1 MKLIQDNEV
10 ERPELLNT
18 GSGYKA
24 QGEGNVR
31 GSPPSDQAQTQG
43 GRMGLLVSL
52 RCPVGLM

>member
-1 MKLIQDNEV
+1 MKLIQDKEV

-31 GSPPSDQAQTQG
+31 ENPTSDQAQRQG
-43 GRMGLLVSL
+43 RRTGLLVSL